1 VGLGIASLLGLSFRR
16 LFGGVTGDLL
26 GATHEVVE
34 TVLLL
39 LCAGAVDLLLRQVGW
54 GWL

>member
-16 LFGGVTGDLL
+16 LFGGITGDLL

-34 TVLLL
+34 TLLLL
-39 LCAGAVDLLLRQVGW
+39 LCGAAADLLLLQVGW